1 VVPYSQLKSRR
12 GRKKTIDTHGHAG
25 PNPNCDY
32 HRITD
37 SAIHAL
43 VGYGH
48 HGRHNPIQDFF
59 CRAGHHQF
67 SARRHTALY
76 RLRTPAAHVAQVLHA
91 VAEGLSAQA
100 AARVFNRSEGTVR
113 SWVARAGMPSRSVHD
128 RLLRSRHLTH
138 LQLDELRIKVWGHVE
153 AAWLWV
159 ACDARTKLIPVF
171 ALGTRT
177 QVFAHQLV
185 HEVAQ
190 RLAPGCVPV
199 FSSDGL
205 VFYFYALTA
214 HFGTWVQRADERRR
228 TWTVEVH
235 LLYAQVIKK

>member
-12 GRKKTIDTHGHAG
+12 GPLREKTIDTHGHAC
-25 PNPNCDY
+25 PNLNCDY

-48 HGRHNPIQDFF
+48 HGHHGRHNPIRDFF
-59 CRAGHHQF
+59 CQACHHKF

-113 SWVARAGMPSRSVHD
+113 SWVARAGMHSRSVHD
-128 RLLRSRHLTH
+128 RLMRSLHLTH
-138 LQLDELRIKVWGHVE
+138 IQLDELWIKVWGHVE

-159 ACDARTKLIPVF
+159 ACDARTKLIPAF

-190 RLAPGCVPV
+190 R
-199 FSSDGL
+199 
-205 VFYFYALTA
+205 
-214 HFGTWVQRADERRR
+214 RR
-228 TWTVEVH
+228 TQ
-235 LLYAQVIKK
+235 ARQ